1 MLFLEKNIENVR
13 KNKDIKLATTEGRIN
28 YLVSEPNCH
37 TTKFFISIEIKKKIL
52 MNKIVCL
59 GIFMLELGKALFYE
73 FSYDYGKPKYGE
85 KAILVI
91 WIRFYCVHKNR

>member
-1 MLFLEKNIENVR
+1 MPFLEKNIENVR
-13 KNKDIKLATTEGRIN
+13 KNKDIKLATTEGRKN

-37 TTKFFISIEIKKKIL
+37 TTKFFISIEIKKKML
-52 MNKIVCL
+52 MNKVVYL
-59 GIFMLELGKALFYE
+59 GIFMLELGKTLFYE

-91 WIRFYCVHKNR
+91 WMRFYCVHKNR

>member
-37 TTKFFISIEIKKKIL
+37 TTKFFISIAIKKKYL
-52 MNKIVCL
+52 
-59 GIFMLELGKALFYE
+59 
-73 FSYDYGKPKYGE
+73 
-85 KAILVI
+85 
-91 WIRFYCVHKNR
+91 

>member
-1 MLFLEKNIENVR
+1 M
-13 KNKDIKLATTEGRIN
+13 
-28 YLVSEPNCH
+28 
-37 TTKFFISIEIKKKIL
+37 L
-52 MNKIVCL
+52 MNKVVYL
-59 GIFMLELGKALFYE
+59 GIFMLELGKTLFYE